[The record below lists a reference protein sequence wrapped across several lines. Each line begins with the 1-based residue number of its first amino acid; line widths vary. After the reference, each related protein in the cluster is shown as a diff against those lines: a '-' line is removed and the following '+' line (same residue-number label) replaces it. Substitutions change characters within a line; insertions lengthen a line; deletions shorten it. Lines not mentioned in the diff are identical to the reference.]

1 MKKLIKDG
9 YVIDTQNMTM
19 ERKDVLIEAKTVVAI
34 DKNIS
39 PDADTQV
46 INAEGKLVCPGLIDM
61 HVHLRE
67 PGFEAKETIATG
79 TLAAVHGGFSAVA
92 CMPNT
97 NPVCDSKATVRF
109 ILDKARIFAKSKV
122 YPIAAITK
130 GSEGKEI
137 TEMADLMDAGAVAF
151 SDDGQPVMDAGVMYK
166 AMQYAK
172 MLDAVIISHCE
183 DKGLSSDGV
192 MNEGYYSTILGL
204 KGIPKAAE
212 EIMVARDIILAKA
225 TKCRLHIAHVSTKG
239 SVELVRRAKEDGINV
254 TCEAAPHHFTL
265 TDSAVEGYD
274 TSTKV
279 NPPLRSEEDVE
290 AVKQGLADGT
300 IDAIATDH
308 APHTAEEKK
317 VEYQYAPFGLIGLET
332 AVGLV
337 FTELVDKGV
346 LTPVQA
352 VCKLTKAPADILKI
366 SGGFLTKGCTADITI
381 IDPDVECT
389 VNPEDFKSK
398 ARNTP
403 FAGRR
408 LKGAAVMTIVN
419 GEVVF
424 DSQIA
429 FEK

>member
-1 MKKLIKDG
+1 LKKLIKDG
-9 YVIDTQNMTM
+9 YVVDTQNMEM
-19 ERKDVLIEAKTVVAI
+19 ERKDVLIEGKTVIAI
-34 DKNIS
+34 GNDI
-39 PDADTQV
+39 PAEADIQV

-67 PGFEAKETIATG
+67 PGFEAKEVIATG

-97 NPVCDSKATVRF
+97 NPVCDSKAIVKF
-109 ILDKARIFAKSKV
+109 ILDRAKVSAKSKV

-130 GSEGKEI
+130 ESKGKEI

-151 SDDGQPVMDAGVMYK
+151 SDDGQPVMDASVMYK

-183 DKGLSSDGV
+183 DKNLSADGV
-192 MNEGYYSTILGL
+192 MNEGYYSTVLGL

-212 EIMVARDIILAKA
+212 EIMVARDIALAKA

-239 SVELVRRAKEDGINV
+239 SVKLIRKAKEDGVNV
-254 TCEAAPHHFTL
+254 TCEAAPHHFAL

-279 NPPLRSEEDVE
+279 NPPLRSEEDVK
-290 AVKQGLADGT
+290 AIKQGLLDGT

-337 FTELVDKGV
+337 FTELVYKGI

-352 VCKLTKAPADILKI
+352 VCKLTKAPADILKV

-381 IDPDVECT
+381 IDPDVEYI
-389 VNPEDFKSK
+389 VNPKNFKSK

-403 FAGRR
+403 FADRK
-408 LKGAAVMTIVN
+408 LKGAAVMTIVD
-419 GEVVF
+419 GEIVF
-424 DSQIA
+424 KLQR
-429 FEK
+429 

>member
-9 YVIDTQNMTM
+9 YVVDTQNMEM
-19 ERKDVLIEAKTVVAI
+19 ERKDVLIEGKTVIAI
-34 DKNIS
+34 GNDI
-39 PDADTQV
+39 PAEADIQV

-67 PGFEAKETIATG
+67 PGFEAKEVIATG

-97 NPVCDSKATVRF
+97 NPVCDSKAIVKF
-109 ILDKARIFAKSKV
+109 ILDRAKVSAKSKV

-130 GSEGKEI
+130 ESKGKEI

-151 SDDGQPVMDAGVMYK
+151 SDDGQPVMDASVMYK

-183 DKGLSSDGV
+183 DKNLSADGV
-192 MNEGYYSTILGL
+192 MNEGYYSTVLGL

-212 EIMVARDIILAKA
+212 EIMVARDIALAKA

-239 SVELVRRAKEDGINV
+239 SVKLIRKAKEDGVNV
-254 TCEAAPHHFTL
+254 TCEAAPHHFAL

-279 NPPLRSEEDVE
+279 NPPLRSEEDVK
-290 AVKQGLADGT
+290 AIKQGLLDGT

-337 FTELVDKGV
+337 FTELVYKGI

-352 VCKLTKAPADILKI
+352 VCKLTKAPADILKV

-381 IDPDVECT
+381 IDPDVEYI
-389 VNPEDFKSK
+389 VNPKNFKSK

-403 FAGRR
+403 FAGRK
-408 LKGAAVMTIVN
+408 LKGAAVMTIVD
-419 GEVVF
+419 GEIVF
-424 DSQIA
+424 KLQR
-429 FEK
+429 

>member
-1 MKKLIKDG
+1 VKKLKKLIKDG
-9 YVIDTQNMTM
+9 YVVDTQNMEM
-19 ERKDVLIEAKTVVAI
+19 ERKDVLIEGKTVIAI
-34 DKNIS
+34 GNDI
-39 PDADTQV
+39 PAEADIQV

-67 PGFEAKETIATG
+67 PGFEAKEVIATG

-97 NPVCDSKATVRF
+97 NPVCDSKAIVKF
-109 ILDKARIFAKSKV
+109 ILDRAKVSAKSKV

-130 GSEGKEI
+130 ESKGKEI

-151 SDDGQPVMDAGVMYK
+151 SDDGQPVMDASVMYK

-183 DKGLSSDGV
+183 DKNLSADGV
-192 MNEGYYSTILGL
+192 MNEGYYSTVLGL

-212 EIMVARDIILAKA
+212 EIMVARDIALAKA

-239 SVELVRRAKEDGINV
+239 SVKLIRKAKEDGVNV
-254 TCEAAPHHFTL
+254 TCEAAPHHFAL

-279 NPPLRSEEDVE
+279 NPPLRSEEDVK
-290 AVKQGLADGT
+290 AIKQGLLDGT

-337 FTELVDKGV
+337 FTELVYKGI

-352 VCKLTKAPADILKI
+352 VCKLTKAPADILKV

-381 IDPDVECT
+381 IDPDVEYI
-389 VNPEDFKSK
+389 VNPKNFKSK

-403 FAGRR
+403 FADRK
-408 LKGAAVMTIVN
+408 LKGAAVMTIVD
-419 GEVVF
+419 GEIVF
-424 DSQIA
+424 KLQR
-429 FEK
+429 

>member
-9 YVIDTQNMTM
+9 YVVDTQNMEM
-19 ERKDVLIEAKTVVAI
+19 ERKDVLIEGKTVIAI
-34 DKNIS
+34 GNDI
-39 PDADTQV
+39 PAEADIQV

-67 PGFEAKETIATG
+67 PGFEAKEVIATG

-97 NPVCDSKATVRF
+97 NPVCDSKAIVKF
-109 ILDKARIFAKSKV
+109 ILDRAKVSAKSKV

-130 GSEGKEI
+130 ESKGKEI

-151 SDDGQPVMDAGVMYK
+151 SDDGQPVMDASVMYK

-183 DKGLSSDGV
+183 DKNLSADGV
-192 MNEGYYSTILGL
+192 MNEGYYSTVLGL

-212 EIMVARDIILAKA
+212 EIMVARDIALAKA

-239 SVELVRRAKEDGINV
+239 SVKLVRKAKEDGVNV
-254 TCEAAPHHFTL
+254 TCEAAPHHFAL

-279 NPPLRSEEDVE
+279 NPPLRSEEDVK
-290 AVKQGLADGT
+290 AIKQGLLDGT

-337 FTELVDKGV
+337 FTELVYKGI

-352 VCKLTKAPADILKI
+352 VCKLTKAPADILKV

-381 IDPDVECT
+381 IDPDVEYI
-389 VNPEDFKSK
+389 VNPKNFKSK

-403 FAGRR
+403 FADRK
-408 LKGAAVMTIVN
+408 LKGAAVMTIVD
-419 GEVVF
+419 GEIVF
-424 DSQIA
+424 KLQR
-429 FEK
+429 

>member
-1 MKKLIKDG
+1 LKKLIKDG
-9 YVIDTQNMTM
+9 YVVDTQNMEM
-19 ERKDVLIEAKTVVAI
+19 ERKDVLIEGKTVIAI
-34 DKNIS
+34 GNDI
-39 PDADTQV
+39 PAEADIQV

-67 PGFEAKETIATG
+67 PGFEAKEVIATG

-97 NPVCDSKATVRF
+97 NPVCDSKAIVKF
-109 ILDKARIFAKSKV
+109 ILDRAKVSAKSKV

-130 GSEGKEI
+130 ESKGKEI

-151 SDDGQPVMDAGVMYK
+151 SDDGQPVMDASVMYK

-183 DKGLSSDGV
+183 DKNLSADGV
-192 MNEGYYSTILGL
+192 MNEGYYSTVLGL

-212 EIMVARDIILAKA
+212 EIMVARDIALAKA

-239 SVELVRRAKEDGINV
+239 SVKLVRKAKEDGVNV
-254 TCEAAPHHFTL
+254 TCEAAPHHFAL

-279 NPPLRSEEDVE
+279 NPPLRSEEDVK
-290 AVKQGLADGT
+290 AIKQGLLDGT

-337 FTELVDKGV
+337 FTELVYKGI

-352 VCKLTKAPADILKI
+352 VCKLTKAPADILKV

-381 IDPDVECT
+381 IDPDVEYI
-389 VNPEDFKSK
+389 VNPKNFKSK

-403 FAGRR
+403 FAGRK
-408 LKGAAVMTIVN
+408 LKGAAVMTIVD
-419 GEVVF
+419 GEIVF
-424 DSQIA
+424 KLQR
-429 FEK
+429 